1 MFFAA
6 LALALAGC
14 TKDNSEVLNNEGPVS
29 ARFTAS
35 IGNGATA
42 STAAPDTSSTRVS
55 GEDGDAWDNGDC
67 IGITGAGY
75 TNIPYVTGGDG
86 NFTPTGTTIYYNDAQ
101 NYTFSAYCPYK
112 DDSELTD
119 GRITAT
125 TDAGAQNAQAEMDFL
140 FASGATG
147 STSRPTVKFTFRHSM
162 SRVTLTFEAGSS
174 VDFSGGKPESYTL
187 GGLQL
192 DGTFDTATGIAAADE
207 GAQSGELSIE
217 LADGNLTSS
226 VILFPQTA
234 DALPLVV
241 EYNGQEYKATLT
253 VPDGALQA
261 GNNYTWTVKVNNKG
275 LDVGSAT
282 ITAWNDKSSGEGEAT
297 ILDYT
302 ISADGKTYTVYNAK
316 GLLAWNEAVQSDL
329 TLNCTLAADI
339 TMTGIDWTPVG
350 NYDNRY
356 TGTFDGNGHTIT
368 GLTVDLPNQG
378 YVGLIGYLSG
388 GTVQNLTLAEVEI
401 NGCDRVGGVAG
412 WSNGTVTGCTVSGN
426 VSGRSGVG
434 GVVGYNGGT
443 VTGCTISGNVSGS
456 CDVGG
461 VAGYNDTYGTVTGCT
476 VSGNV
481 SGGDN
486 VGGVAGDNSGTVTGC
501 GVTGAIGMN
510 GEQAGGVAGYNATG
524 TVTGCH
530 ATGNVSGDRWV
541 GGVAGDNTYG
551 TVTGCYATGNVSGTG
566 NVGGVA
572 GDNYGTVTG
581 CYATGN
587 VSGDRNV
594 GGVAG
599 DNSGTVTGCYA
610 TGNVSGDT
618 SVGGVAGINDGT
630 VTGCYWSNNIDAGI
644 GGGNVGDG
652 EATKVDGMTVTWVD
666 AQRGMNEAIVAWNE
680 NNPNKQCN
688 WRYAETDAETP
699 PTLEPIND

>member
-1 MFFAA
+1 MKRTTLYISAALA

-14 TKDNSEVLNNEGPVS
+14 TKDNSEVLNNDGPVA
-29 ARFTAS
+29 ARFIAS

-42 STAAPDTSSTRVS
+42 TPAAPDTSSTRVS

-86 NFTPTGTTIYYNDAQ
+86 NFTPTSTTIYYNNAQ

-147 STSRPTVKFTFRHSM
+147 STSSPTVKFTFRHSM
-162 SRVTLTFEAGSS
+162 SRVTLTFGAGSG

-192 DGTFDTATGIAAADE
+192 DGTFDTATGVAAADA
-207 GAQSGELSIE
+207 GAQSGEVPMALES
-217 LADGNLTSS
+217 GSLTSS

-261 GNNYTWTVKVNNKG
+261 GKNYTWTVKVNNKG

-316 GLLAWNEAVQSDL
+316 GLLAWNEAVQKDMS
-329 TLNCTLAADI
+329 LNCTLAADI

-350 NYDNRY
+350 YYDNKNWEYIRY
-356 TGTFDGNGHTIT
+356 TGTFDGGGHTIT
-368 GLTVDLPNQG
+368 GLTADLPNQN
-378 YVGLIGYLSG
+378 YVGLIGCLGSG
-388 GTVQNLTLAEVEI
+388 GKVQNLTLAEVEI
-401 NGCDRVGGVAG
+401 NGGTVGGVVG
-412 WSNGTVTGCTVSGN
+412 TNDGTVTGCTVSGN

-434 GVVGYNGGT
+434 GVVGTNDGT
-443 VTGCTISGNVSGS
+443 VTGCTISGNVSVS
-456 CDVGG
+456 CVVGG
-461 VAGYNDTYGTVTGCT
+461 VAGYSDTYGTVTGCT

-481 SGGDN
+481 SGGDT
-486 VGGVAGDNSGTVTGC
+486 VGGVAGD
-501 GVTGAIGMN
+501 
-510 GEQAGGVAGYNATG
+510 
-524 TVTGCH
+524 
-530 ATGNVSGDRWV
+530 
-541 GGVAGDNTYG
+541 TYG
-551 TVTGCYATGNVSGTG
+551 TVTGC
-566 NVGGVA
+566 
-572 GDNYGTVTG
+572 TV
-581 CYATGN
+581 
-587 VSGDRNV
+587 
-594 GGVAG
+594 
-599 DNSGTVTGCYA
+599 
-610 TGNVSGDT
+610 
-618 SVGGVAGINDGT
+618 
-630 VTGCYWSNNIDAGI
+630 
-644 GGGNVGDG
+644 
-652 EATKVDGMTVTWVD
+652 
-666 AQRGMNEAIVAWNE
+666 
-680 NNPNKQCN
+680 
-688 WRYAETDAETP
+688 
-699 PTLEPIND
+699 

>member
-147 STSRPTVKFTFRHSM
+147 STSSPTVKFTFRHSM
-162 SRVTLTFEAGSS
+162 SRVTLTFGAGSG

-253 VPDGALQA
+253 VPEGALKA
-261 GNNYTWTVKVNNKG
+261 GNNYTYTVKVRNRG
-275 LDVGSAT
+275 IEVSQAT
-282 ITAWNDKSSGEGEAT
+282 IAAWNDKSSGEGEAT

-302 ISADGKTYTVYNAK
+302 ISADGRTYTVYNAK

-356 TGTFDGNGHTIT
+356 TGTFDGGGHTIT

-476 VSGNV
+476 VSGTVKGN
-481 SGGDN
+481 GDH
-486 VGGVAGDNSGTVTGC
+486 
-501 GVTGAIGMN
+501 
-510 GEQAGGVAGYNATG
+510 AGGVAGYNATG

-541 GGVAGDNTYG
+541 GGVAGDNT
-551 TVTGCYATGNVSGTG
+551 
-566 NVGGVA
+566 
-572 GDNYGTVTG
+572 YGTVTG